1 MCVFLHTRMAKTY
14 TSKEVVAMLLADGW
28 ICVTIMGSHHQ
39 FRHPTRPGRVTVK
52 HPDAEIALGT
62 LRSIFRQAGWDWTA
76 RKK

>member
-1 MCVFLHTRMAKTY
+1 MDRECIAPGGRRQEDVSAFRSKC
-14 TSKEVVAMLLADGW
+14 TSAQKPR
-28 ICVTIMGSHHQ
+28 GSHHQ

>member
-1 MCVFLHTRMAKTY
+1 MYFFHTRMAKTY

-28 ICVTIMGSHHQ
+28 ICVTITGSHHQ

-76 RKK
+76 RTK